1 MKNVKL
7 YEYEA
12 DGFIKGRFMT
22 YSPRRVRRHIRRLL
36 GFINYM
42 RVRKYLTIKEVEQID
57 E

>member
-42 RVRKYLTIKEVEQID
+42 RIRKYLTIKEVEQID